1 MKQLKILKNL
11 LEQLNKLADSSGSI
25 EDLQKYKQADE
36 RFRKLQKSI
45 AEIGNFHISHLLRFH
60 IFKSMVTFSA
70 M

>member
-45 AEIGNFHISHLLRFH
+45 AEIGNFDISHLLRFH